1 MRMFKYIGALIAVLA
16 FSIMGVA
23 TASAAEVLWPLL
35 PGSVGETFK
44 TSLDEGKAVLQE
56 EPEVGA
62 GTKIECSKLTGTG
75 ELVEKNKDAKE
86 KKDATLAL
94 AVLDFAECVIGGA
107 GLEVH
112 SKGDPE
118 GTILSH
124 VDIHFCL
131 IEWLK
136 VKQLDGVLILPLEV
150 LLENVGLGDITT
162 VLDAGFVAPIKKI
175 GVSQFL
181 IDAKQVGGLQEVKL
195 CEGGSQETLIALLT
209 GVEKEVVAG
218 EDVKALIKFDKKIDV
233 EEKLT

>member
-44 TSLDEGKAVLQE
+44 ASLDEGAAVLQE
-56 EPEVGA
+56 EPEA
-62 GTKIECSKLTGTG
+62 AIECGALAGTG

-94 AVLDFAECVIGGA
+94 AVLDFTKCVIA
-107 GLEVH
+107 KTAFEVH
-112 SKGDPE
+112 SKGDVE

-136 VKQLDGVLILPLEV
+136 KAKEDGVLILPLEV
-150 LLENVGLGDITT
+150 ALENTVLGPLTT

-181 IDAKQVGGLQEVKL
+181 IDAKQVAGLQEVKL
-195 CEGGSQETLIALLT
+195 CEGSTKETLLALLPGT
-209 GVEKEVVAG
+209 TEDVLAG